1 MEWYYWLI
9 LIVGIAILAKGLY
22 TIFDFW
28 RRGELGLLKAE
39 FNRQVIEMQMKRYE
53 K

>member
-28 RRGELGLLKAE
+28 RRGELGLLKE
-39 FNRQVIEMQMKRYE
+39 EYRRQLFEMQMKRYKE
-53 K
+53 